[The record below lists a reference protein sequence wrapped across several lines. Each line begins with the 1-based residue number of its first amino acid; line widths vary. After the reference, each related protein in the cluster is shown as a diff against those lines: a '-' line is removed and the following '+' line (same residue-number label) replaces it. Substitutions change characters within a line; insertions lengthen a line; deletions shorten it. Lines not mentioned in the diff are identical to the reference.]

1 MNLFQS
7 WRKAA
12 FIITLATIAATT
24 ISCTNKAGASIFD
37 STPDDTI
44 APTLTTRGPM
54 MIMEG
59 EPHDSTFLTRGV
71 KYSDNS
77 GEAKLTIDASK
88 VNWNRQGIYEVT
100 YSVNDSAH
108 NVTTVTEQLRVV
120 GKNEKIVYLTFDD
133 GPSVCTDQIL
143 NILRQERVKATFF
156 VTAQFTPYLNRMAA
170 IAKDGHEVAIHTYS
184 HNFKIYKSIDSYFA
198 DLNKLNDLIEK
209 YTGKRARIMRFPGG
223 SSNSIYRKYNSD
235 PKFMDRLC
243 VALLDS
249 GYQFVDWNL
258 DSGDARGNNIA
269 ADRLVRSAC
278 GSRHNILCLLMHD
291 TGAKRTTVTALPQI
305 IRYFKQHG
313 YEFGVLN
320 SVDYQCWHGGA
331 KKKARLEALRKSGNA
346 APTPVKAEKPAKV
359 EKKTVKTDSAA
370 PVAAKPATTAKPT
383 TAAPAKPTA
392 TTKTA
397 PATKPA
403 AAVKPAA
410 HSHVESKTPA
420 HHTPSHPKAKHDT
433 ISHQKNGTI
442 ARVL

>member
-12 FIITLATIAATT
+12 FVITLATIAAST

-54 MIMEG
+54 MIVEG

-278 GSRHNILCLLMHD
+278 GSRHNIQCLLMHD

-331 KKKARLEALRKSGNA
+331 KKKARLQALRKSGNA
-346 APTPVKAEKPAKV
+346 APAPVKAEKPAKV

-370 PVAAKPATTAKPT
+370 PVATKPATTA
-383 TAAPAKPTA
+383 APATAKPA

-433 ISHQKNGTI
+433 ITHQ
-442 ARVL
+442 

>member
-1 MNLFQS
+1 
-7 WRKAA
+7 
-12 FIITLATIAATT
+12 
-24 ISCTNKAGASIFD
+24 
-37 STPDDTI
+37 
-44 APTLTTRGPM
+44 M

-59 EPHDSTFLTRGV
+59 DPHDSTFLTRGV

-278 GSRHNILCLLMHD
+278 GSRHNIQCLLMHD

-346 APTPVKAEKPAKV
+346 APAPVKAEKPAKV
-359 EKKTVKTDSAA
+359 EKKTMKTDSAA
-370 PVAAKPATTAKPT
+370 PVATKPATTA
-383 TAAPAKPTA
+383 
-392 TTKTA
+392 
-397 PATKPA
+397 PATAKSASKPA
-403 AAVKPAA
+403 AAVKHVEKPAA

-420 HHTPSHPKAKHDT
+420 HHTPSHPEAKRDT
-433 ISHQKNGTI
+433 IPHQ
-442 ARVL
+442 

>member
-12 FIITLATIAATT
+12 FVITLATIAAST

-278 GSRHNILCLLMHD
+278 GSRHNIQCLLMHD

-331 KKKARLEALRKSGNA
+331 KKKARIEALRKSGNA
-346 APTPVKAEKPAKV
+346 APAPVKTEKPAKV

-370 PVAAKPATTAKPT
+370 PVAAKPATTA
-383 TAAPAKPTA
+383 APATAKSA

-433 ISHQKNGTI
+433 ITHQ
-442 ARVL
+442 

>member
-12 FIITLATIAATT
+12 FVITLATIAATT

-88 VNWNRQGIYEVT
+88 VNWNRQGIYEVI

-278 GSRHNILCLLMHD
+278 GSRHNIQCLLMHD

-331 KKKARLEALRKSGNA
+331 KKKARIEALRKSGNA
-346 APTPVKAEKPAKV
+346 APAPVKAEKPAKV

-370 PVAAKPATTAKPT
+370 PVAAKPATTA
-383 TAAPAKPTA
+383 APATAKSA

-433 ISHQKNGTI
+433 ITHQ
-442 ARVL
+442 

>member
-12 FIITLATIAATT
+12 FVITLATIAAST

-54 MIMEG
+54 MIVEG

-278 GSRHNILCLLMHD
+278 GSRHNIQCLLMHD

-346 APTPVKAEKPAKV
+346 APAPVKAEKPAKV

-370 PVAAKPATTAKPT
+370 PVATKPATTA
-383 TAAPAKPTA
+383 APATAKPA

-397 PATKPA
+397 PAT
-403 AAVKPAA
+403 KPAA

-433 ISHQKNGTI
+433 ITHQ
-442 ARVL
+442 

>member
-1 MNLFQS
+1 
-7 WRKAA
+7 
-12 FIITLATIAATT
+12 
-24 ISCTNKAGASIFD
+24 
-37 STPDDTI
+37 
-44 APTLTTRGPM
+44 M

-209 YTGKRARIMRFPGG
+209 YTGKRSRIMRFPGG

-278 GSRHNILCLLMHD
+278 GSRHNIQCLLMHD

-331 KKKARLEALRKSGNA
+331 KKKARLEALRKSGNT
-346 APTPVKAEKPAKV
+346 APAPVKAEKPAKV

-370 PVAAKPATTAKPT
+370 PVATKPATTA
-383 TAAPAKPTA
+383 APATAKPA

-397 PATKPA
+397 PAT
-403 AAVKPAA
+403 KPAA

-433 ISHQKNGTI
+433 ITHQ
-442 ARVL
+442 

>member
-54 MIMEG
+54 MIVEG

-156 VTAQFTPYLNRMAA
+156 VTAQFTPYINRMAA

-209 YTGKRARIMRFPGG
+209 YTGKRSRIMRFPGG

-278 GSRHNILCLLMHD
+278 GSRHNIQCLLMHD

-346 APTPVKAEKPAKV
+346 APAPVKAEKPAKV

-370 PVAAKPATTAKPT
+370 PVATKPATTA
-383 TAAPAKPTA
+383 APATAKPA

-397 PATKPA
+397 PAT
-403 AAVKPAA
+403 KPAA

-433 ISHQKNGTI
+433 ITHQ
-442 ARVL
+442 

>member
-1 MNLFQS
+1 
-7 WRKAA
+7 
-12 FIITLATIAATT
+12 
-24 ISCTNKAGASIFD
+24 
-37 STPDDTI
+37 
-44 APTLTTRGPM
+44 M

-278 GSRHNILCLLMHD
+278 GSRHNIQCLLMHD

-331 KKKARLEALRKSGNA
+331 KKKARIEELRKSGNA
-346 APTPVKAEKPAKV
+346 APAPVKAEKPAKV

-370 PVAAKPATTAKPT
+370 PVATKPATTA
-383 TAAPAKPTA
+383 APATAKPA

-397 PATKPA
+397 PAT
-403 AAVKPAA
+403 KPAA

-433 ISHQKNGTI
+433 ITHQ
-442 ARVL
+442 

>member
-1 MNLFQS
+1 
-7 WRKAA
+7 
-12 FIITLATIAATT
+12 
-24 ISCTNKAGASIFD
+24 
-37 STPDDTI
+37 
-44 APTLTTRGPM
+44 M

-59 EPHDSTFLTRGV
+59 DPHDSTFLTRGV

-278 GSRHNILCLLMHD
+278 GSRHNIQCLLMHD

-346 APTPVKAEKPAKV
+346 APAPVKAEKPAKV
-359 EKKTVKTDSAA
+359 EKKTMKTDSAA
-370 PVAAKPATTAKPT
+370 PVATKPATTAPA
-383 TAAPAKPTA
+383 TAKS
-392 TTKTA
+392 
-397 PATKPA
+397 ATKPA
-403 AAVKPAA
+403 AAVKPAEKPAA

-433 ISHQKNGTI
+433 IPHQ
-442 ARVL
+442 

>member
-1 MNLFQS
+1 
-7 WRKAA
+7 
-12 FIITLATIAATT
+12 
-24 ISCTNKAGASIFD
+24 
-37 STPDDTI
+37 
-44 APTLTTRGPM
+44 M

-278 GSRHNILCLLMHD
+278 GSRHNIQCLLMHD

-305 IRYFKQHG
+305 IRNFKQHG

>member
-1 MNLFQS
+1 
-7 WRKAA
+7 
-12 FIITLATIAATT
+12 
-24 ISCTNKAGASIFD
+24 
-37 STPDDTI
+37 
-44 APTLTTRGPM
+44 M

-209 YTGKRARIMRFPGG
+209 YTGKRSRIMRFPGG

-278 GSRHNILCLLMHD
+278 GSRHNIQCLLMHD

-346 APTPVKAEKPAKV
+346 APAPVKAEKPAKV

-370 PVAAKPATTAKPT
+370 PVATKPATTA
-383 TAAPAKPTA
+383 APATAKPA

-397 PATKPA
+397 PAT
-403 AAVKPAA
+403 KPAA

-433 ISHQKNGTI
+433 ITHQ
-442 ARVL
+442 

>member
-1 MNLFQS
+1 
-7 WRKAA
+7 
-12 FIITLATIAATT
+12 
-24 ISCTNKAGASIFD
+24 
-37 STPDDTI
+37 
-44 APTLTTRGPM
+44 M

-77 GEAKLTIDASK
+77 GEAKLSIDASK
-88 VNWNRQGIYEVT
+88 VNWNRQGIYEVI

-278 GSRHNILCLLMHD
+278 GSRHNIQCLLMHD

-346 APTPVKAEKPAKV
+346 APAPVKTEKPAKV

-370 PVAAKPATTAKPT
+370 PVAAKPATTA
-383 TAAPAKPTA
+383 APATAKSA

-397 PATKPA
+397 PAT
-403 AAVKPAA
+403 KPAA

-433 ISHQKNGTI
+433 IPHQ
-442 ARVL
+442 

>member
-88 VNWNRQGIYEVT
+88 VNWNRQGIYEVI

-209 YTGKRARIMRFPGG
+209 YTGKRSRIMRFPGG

-278 GSRHNILCLLMHD
+278 GSRHNIQCLLMHD

-331 KKKARLEALRKSGNA
+331 KKKARIEALRKSGNA
-346 APTPVKAEKPAKV
+346 APAPVKTEKPAKV

-370 PVAAKPATTAKPT
+370 PVAAKPATTA
-383 TAAPAKPTA
+383 APATAKSA

-433 ISHQKNGTI
+433 ITHQ
-442 ARVL
+442 

>member
-12 FIITLATIAATT
+12 FVITLATIAATT

-278 GSRHNILCLLMHD
+278 GSRHNIQCLLMHD

-331 KKKARLEALRKSGNA
+331 KKKARIEALRKSGNA
-346 APTPVKAEKPAKV
+346 APAPVKAEKPAKV

-370 PVAAKPATTAKPT
+370 PVATKPATTA
-383 TAAPAKPTA
+383 APATAKPA

-397 PATKPA
+397 PAT
-403 AAVKPAA
+403 KPAA

-433 ISHQKNGTI
+433 ITHQ
-442 ARVL
+442 

>member
-12 FIITLATIAATT
+12 FVITLATIAATT

-156 VTAQFTPYLNRMAA
+156 VTAQFSPYLNRMAA

-209 YTGKRARIMRFPGG
+209 YTGKRSRIMRFPGG

-278 GSRHNILCLLMHD
+278 GSRHNIQCLLMHD

-331 KKKARLEALRKSGNA
+331 KKKARLEALRKSGNT
-346 APTPVKAEKPAKV
+346 APAPVKAEKPAKV

-370 PVAAKPATTAKPT
+370 PVATKPATTA
-383 TAAPAKPTA
+383 APATAKSA

-397 PATKPA
+397 PAT
-403 AAVKPAA
+403 KPAA

-433 ISHQKNGTI
+433 ITHQ
-442 ARVL
+442 

>member
-12 FIITLATIAATT
+12 FVITLATIAATT

-88 VNWNRQGIYEVT
+88 VNWNRQGIYEVI

-209 YTGKRARIMRFPGG
+209 YTGKRSRIMRFPGG

-278 GSRHNILCLLMHD
+278 GSRHNIQCLLMHD

-331 KKKARLEALRKSGNA
+331 KKKARLEALRKSGNT
-346 APTPVKAEKPAKV
+346 APAPVKTEKPAKV

-370 PVAAKPATTAKPT
+370 PVATKPATTA
-383 TAAPAKPTA
+383 APATAKSA

-433 ISHQKNGTI
+433 ITHQ
-442 ARVL
+442 

>member
-59 EPHDSTFLTRGV
+59 DPHDSTFLTRGV

-278 GSRHNILCLLMHD
+278 GSRHNIQCLLMHD

-346 APTPVKAEKPAKV
+346 APAPVKAEKPAKV
-359 EKKTVKTDSAA
+359 EKKTMKTDSAA
-370 PVAAKPATTAKPT
+370 PVATKPATTA
-383 TAAPAKPTA
+383 
-392 TTKTA
+392 
-397 PATKPA
+397 PATAKSASKPA
-403 AAVKPAA
+403 AAVKHVEKPAA

-420 HHTPSHPKAKHDT
+420 HHSPSHPEAKRDT
-433 ISHQKNGTI
+433 IPHQ
-442 ARVL
+442 

>member
-12 FIITLATIAATT
+12 FVITLATIAATT

-278 GSRHNILCLLMHD
+278 GSRHNIQCLLMHD

-346 APTPVKAEKPAKV
+346 APAPVKAEKPAKV

-370 PVAAKPATTAKPT
+370 PVATKPATTA
-383 TAAPAKPTA
+383 APATAKPA

-397 PATKPA
+397 PAT
-403 AAVKPAA
+403 KPAA

-433 ISHQKNGTI
+433 ITHQ
-442 ARVL
+442 

>member
-7 WRKAA
+7 WQKAA

-209 YTGKRARIMRFPGG
+209 YTGKRSRIMRFPGG

-278 GSRHNILCLLMHD
+278 GSRHNIQCLLMHD

-346 APTPVKAEKPAKV
+346 APAPVKTEKPAKV

-370 PVAAKPATTAKPT
+370 PVAAKPATTA
-383 TAAPAKPTA
+383 APATAKTA

-397 PATKPA
+397 PAT
-403 AAVKPAA
+403 KPAA

-420 HHTPSHPKAKHDT
+420 HHTPSHPKTKHDT
-433 ISHQKNGTI
+433 ITHQ
-442 ARVL
+442 

>member
-12 FIITLATIAATT
+12 FVITLATIAATT

-88 VNWNRQGIYEVT
+88 VNWNRQGIYEVI

-209 YTGKRARIMRFPGG
+209 YTGKRSRIMRFPGG

-278 GSRHNILCLLMHD
+278 GSRHNIQCLLMHD

-331 KKKARLEALRKSGNA
+331 KKKARLEALRKSGNT
-346 APTPVKAEKPAKV
+346 APAPVKTEKPAKV

-370 PVAAKPATTAKPT
+370 PVALK
-383 TAAPAKPTA
+383 
-392 TTKTA
+392 

-433 ISHQKNGTI
+433 ISHQ
-442 ARVL
+442 

>member
-7 WRKAA
+7 WQKAA

-88 VNWNRQGIYEVT
+88 VNWNRQGIYEVI

-209 YTGKRARIMRFPGG
+209 YTGKRSRIMRFPGG

-278 GSRHNILCLLMHD
+278 GSRHNIQCLLMHD

-346 APTPVKAEKPAKV
+346 APAPVKAEKPAKV

-370 PVAAKPATTAKPT
+370 PVATKPATTA
-383 TAAPAKPTA
+383 APATAKPA

-397 PATKPA
+397 PAT
-403 AAVKPAA
+403 KPAA

-433 ISHQKNGTI
+433 ITHQ
-442 ARVL
+442 

>member
-12 FIITLATIAATT
+12 FVITLATIAATT

-88 VNWNRQGIYEVT
+88 VNWNRQGIYEVI

-278 GSRHNILCLLMHD
+278 GSRHNIQCLLMHD

-346 APTPVKAEKPAKV
+346 APAPVKAEKPAKV

-370 PVAAKPATTAKPT
+370 PVATKPATTA
-383 TAAPAKPTA
+383 APATAKPA

-397 PATKPA
+397 PAT
-403 AAVKPAA
+403 KPAA

-433 ISHQKNGTI
+433 ITHQ
-442 ARVL
+442 

>member
-1 MNLFQS
+1 
-7 WRKAA
+7 
-12 FIITLATIAATT
+12 
-24 ISCTNKAGASIFD
+24 
-37 STPDDTI
+37 
-44 APTLTTRGPM
+44 M

-77 GEAKLTIDASK
+77 GEAKLSIDASK
-88 VNWNRQGIYEVT
+88 VNWNRQGIYEVI

-278 GSRHNILCLLMHD
+278 GSRHNIQCLLMHD

-331 KKKARLEALRKSGNA
+331 KKKARIEALRKSGNA
-346 APTPVKAEKPAKV
+346 APAPVKTEKPAKV

-370 PVAAKPATTAKPT
+370 PVAAKPATTA
-383 TAAPAKPTA
+383 APATAKSA

-433 ISHQKNGTI
+433 ITHQ
-442 ARVL
+442 

>member
-120 GKNEKIVYLTFDD
+120 GKHEKIVYLTFDD

-209 YTGKRARIMRFPGG
+209 YTGKRSRIMRFPGG

-278 GSRHNILCLLMHD
+278 GSRHNIQCLLMHD

-305 IRYFKQHG
+305 IRYFKQYG

-331 KKKARLEALRKSGNA
+331 KKKARIEALRKSGNA
-346 APTPVKAEKPAKV
+346 APAPVKTEKPAKV

-370 PVAAKPATTAKPT
+370 PVAAKPATTA
-383 TAAPAKPTA
+383 APATAKSA

-433 ISHQKNGTI
+433 ITHQ
-442 ARVL
+442 

>member
-1 MNLFQS
+1 
-7 WRKAA
+7 
-12 FIITLATIAATT
+12 
-24 ISCTNKAGASIFD
+24 
-37 STPDDTI
+37 
-44 APTLTTRGPM
+44 M

-209 YTGKRARIMRFPGG
+209 YTGKRSRIMRFPGG

-278 GSRHNILCLLMHD
+278 GSRHNIQCLLMHD

-346 APTPVKAEKPAKV
+346 APAPVKAEKPAKV

-370 PVAAKPATTAKPT
+370 PVATKPATTA
-383 TAAPAKPTA
+383 APATAKSA

-397 PATKPA
+397 PAT
-403 AAVKPAA
+403 KPAA

-433 ISHQKNGTI
+433 ITHQ
-442 ARVL
+442 

>member
-7 WRKAA
+7 WQKAA

-88 VNWNRQGIYEVT
+88 VNWNRQGIYEVI

-156 VTAQFTPYLNRMAA
+156 VTAQFTPYLNRMAT

-209 YTGKRARIMRFPGG
+209 YTGKRSRIMRFPGG

-278 GSRHNILCLLMHD
+278 GSRHNIQCLLMHD

-331 KKKARLEALRKSGNA
+331 KKKARLEALRKSGNT
-346 APTPVKAEKPAKV
+346 APAPVKAEKPAKV

-370 PVAAKPATTAKPT
+370 PVATKPATTA
-383 TAAPAKPTA
+383 APATAKPA

-397 PATKPA
+397 PAT
-403 AAVKPAA
+403 KPAA

-433 ISHQKNGTI
+433 ITHQ
-442 ARVL
+442 

>member
-12 FIITLATIAATT
+12 FVITLATIAATT

-278 GSRHNILCLLMHD
+278 GSRHNIQCLLMHD

-331 KKKARLEALRKSGNA
+331 KKKARIEALRKSGNA
-346 APTPVKAEKPAKV
+346 APAPVKTEKPAKV

-370 PVAAKPATTAKPT
+370 PVAAKPATTA
-383 TAAPAKPTA
+383 APATAKSA

-433 ISHQKNGTI
+433 ITHQ
-442 ARVL
+442 

>member
-7 WRKAA
+7 WQKAA
-12 FIITLATIAATT
+12 FIITLATIAAST

-77 GEAKLTIDASK
+77 GEAKLTIDASE

-209 YTGKRARIMRFPGG
+209 YTGKRSRIMRFPGG

-278 GSRHNILCLLMHD
+278 GSRHNIQCLLMHD

-346 APTPVKAEKPAKV
+346 APAPVKAEKPAKV

-370 PVAAKPATTAKPT
+370 PVATKPATTA
-383 TAAPAKPTA
+383 APATAKPA

-433 ISHQKNGTI
+433 ITHQ
-442 ARVL
+442 

>member
-12 FIITLATIAATT
+12 FVITLATIAATT

-54 MIMEG
+54 MIVEG

-209 YTGKRARIMRFPGG
+209 YTGKRSRIMRFPGG

-278 GSRHNILCLLMHD
+278 GSRHNIQCLLMHD

-331 KKKARLEALRKSGNA
+331 KKKARLEALRKSGNT
-346 APTPVKAEKPAKV
+346 APAPVKAEKLAKV

-370 PVAAKPATTAKPT
+370 PVATKPATTA
-383 TAAPAKPTA
+383 APATAKSA

-433 ISHQKNGTI
+433 ITHQ
-442 ARVL
+442 

>member
-269 ADRLVRSAC
+269 ADRLVPSAC
-278 GSRHNILCLLMHD
+278 GSRHNIQCLLMHD

-346 APTPVKAEKPAKV
+346 APAPVKAEKPAKV

-370 PVAAKPATTAKPT
+370 PVATKPATTA
-383 TAAPAKPTA
+383 APATAKPA

-397 PATKPA
+397 PAT
-403 AAVKPAA
+403 KPAA

-433 ISHQKNGTI
+433 ITHQ
-442 ARVL
+442 

>member
-88 VNWNRQGIYEVT
+88 VNWNRQGIYEVI

-209 YTGKRARIMRFPGG
+209 YTGKRSRIMRFPGG

-278 GSRHNILCLLMHD
+278 GSRHNIQCLLMHD

-320 SVDYQCWHGGA
+320 SVDYQCWHGGT
-331 KKKARLEALRKSGNA
+331 KKKARLEALRKSGNT
-346 APTPVKAEKPAKV
+346 APAPVKAEKPAKV

-370 PVAAKPATTAKPT
+370 PVATKPATTA
-383 TAAPAKPTA
+383 APATAKSA

-397 PATKPA
+397 PAT
-403 AAVKPAA
+403 KPAA

-433 ISHQKNGTI
+433 ITHQ
-442 ARVL
+442 

>member
-1 MNLFQS
+1 
-7 WRKAA
+7 
-12 FIITLATIAATT
+12 
-24 ISCTNKAGASIFD
+24 
-37 STPDDTI
+37 
-44 APTLTTRGPM
+44 M

-170 IAKDGHEVAIHTYS
+170 IAKDGHEVAIHSYS

-198 DLNKLNDLIEK
+198 DLDKLNDLIEK
-209 YTGKRARIMRFPGG
+209 YTGKRSRIMRFPGG

-278 GSRHNILCLLMHD
+278 GSRHNIQCLLMHD

-331 KKKARLEALRKSGNA
+331 KKKARLEALRKSGNT
-346 APTPVKAEKPAKV
+346 APAPAKAEKPAKV
-359 EKKTVKTDSAA
+359 EKKMVKTDSAATA

-383 TAAPAKPTA
+383 T
-392 TTKTA
+392 
-397 PATKPA
+397 KPA
-403 AAVKPAA
+403 AAVKPVEKPAA

-420 HHTPSHPKAKHDT
+420 HHTSSHPEAKRDT
-433 ISHQKNGTI
+433 IPHQ
-442 ARVL
+442 